1 MSVKVPTEKNFR
13 RARAVKPVKK
23 KGSSRSLSWRA
34 VTMAGVGLLGLYSSY
49 RAFDLVV
56 NASTLQ
62 IRKITVGGN
71 IHLSFAEVQTLVD
84 GLRGS
89 NILTADLLQYRARLM
104 ESPWV
109 ADVGIRRILPS
120 TVEVRV
126 REREPLGLCKLGS
139 LLFLVDRSGT
149 LIDEFGP
156 QYADAEFDLPIITGA
171 LRSPSAGAPEIDEQ
185 RIDLAARVIDGLAGR
200 KDLAT
205 LISEID
211 VSNVDNAVVMLE
223 NDPALLHLGREKFME
238 RVHSYIELAPTL
250 RQTVPDIEYV
260 DLRFDDRI
268 YVRPTGSTV
277 TQVANRPPAG
287 N

>member
-13 RARAVKPVKK
+13 RAKAVKPVKK

-34 VTMAGVGLLGLYSSY
+34 VTLAGVGVLGLYSSY
-49 RAFDLVV
+49 RAFDLVLH
-56 NASTLQ
+56 ASALQ
-62 IRKITVGGN
+62 IRTISVAGN
-71 IHLSFAEVQTLVD
+71 IRLSSGEVRALVD

-89 NILTADLLQYRARLM
+89 NILTADLPRFRARLM

-120 TVEVRV
+120 SVEVLV

-139 LLFLVDRSGT
+139 VLFLVDRSGM

-156 QYADAEFDLPIITGA
+156 QYAKAKFNLPIITGA
-171 LRSPSAGAPEIDEQ
+171 LRVPSTGEPEIDEG
-185 RIDLAARVIDGLAGR
+185 RIDLAARVIDGLAAR
-200 KDLAT
+200 QDLAG

-211 VSNVDNAVVMLE
+211 VSNPRNAVVMLE
-223 NDPALLHLGREKFME
+223 NDPALLHLGEEKFME

-260 DLRFDDRI
+260 DLRFDNRI